1 MHEIGGCLDL
11 RRGDSDPEVYAAA
24 SSVRHVGTLIANGGS
39 VYGQFDLV
47 DALHPSE
54 IEALLTCKVEIAKK
68 TTRFLSEWH
77 MNWRMLS
84 EEWFNTT
91 HRTC

>member
-1 MHEIGGCLDL
+1 
-11 RRGDSDPEVYAAA
+11 
-24 SSVRHVGTLIANGGS
+24 

-77 MNWRMLS
+77 MNWGMLS
-84 EEWFNTT
+84 EENAPGGGSRHENGAIGLHGAVCDGATPRQRRLNRRDT
-91 HRTC
+91 QRAYPLD